1 MQTDIVL
8 ENPTMQKQIV
18 IDTKFNSI
26 VTSGWYREEAL
37 RNAYLYQIY
46 TYIRSQENLND
57 PLSMNA
63 TGRLLHPSIGQ
74 TVDKIVNIQGHD
86 FRFAIVELASPANEI
101 RKQLLKLVES
111 YSF

>member
-1 MQTDIVL
+1 
-8 ENPTMQKQIV
+8 
-18 IDTKFNSI
+18 
-26 VTSGWYREEAL
+26 
-37 RNAYLYQIY
+37 
-46 TYIRSQENLND
+46 
-57 PLSMNA
+57 MNA